1 MSKKQIIKRLLQIVI
16 VLIGISF
23 ITFALTFMSPGD
35 PVRNMYT
42 ATGVMPTEEMVQET
56 REELG
61 LNDPFLVQYTRW
73 LKNCLKGDFGKSYS
87 LNKPVTELL
96 AARLWPTLK
105 LTLMAMI
112 LMLVISVPLGM
123 LSAIYKDK
131 WIDYLVRGI
140 TFLGCA
146 MPNFWVGL
154 LLMLAFCVYINA
166 FPVISSAGDFKSLFL
181 PALTLAIAMSSK
193 YTRQVRTAVLDELS
207 QDYVIGAQARGV
219 KKSKII
225 WGNVFPNSLLPLIT
239 MFGLSIGS
247 LLGGTSVVEVIF
259 SYPGLGNLAVSA
271 ITSSDYNLIQGY
283 VLWLALIYMVINLIV
298 DASYVG
304 TVTGVLAGY
313 FGGVIDAVIM
323 RIADMMLAFP
333 GLVLALAVAGIMGA
347 SIKNAI
353 IAIVVVSWTKYARLA
368 RSLVMKIR
376 DRDYVSAAI
385 VTGSK
390 TPYML
395 FRYMLPNALPT
406 LIITAATDIGSM
418 MLELAAMSFLGFG
431 AKPPAPEWG
440 YMLNEGRACMQS
452 APWLMIFP
460 GLAIFVVVVV
470 FNMLGDSIRDILDPR
485 NE

>member
-1 MSKKQIIKRLLQIVI
+1 MKKQKNENVSYLSEVLDKLKEHKMAMAGLV
-16 VLIGISF
+16 VLIVEILMVVF
-23 ITFALTFMSPGD
+23 LPMILKLD
-35 PVRNMYT
+35 PYTSDYT
-42 ATGVMPTEEMVQET
+42 AFSAAPGGAHI
-56 REELG
+56 LG
-61 LNDPFLVQYTRW
+61 TDAIGRDVF
-73 LKNCLKGDFGKSYS
+73 
-87 LNKPVTELL
+87 
-96 AARLWPTLK
+96 ARLMYGGRTSLLVGFVSTL
-105 LTLMAMI
+105 
-112 LMLVISVPLGM
+112 ISCAIGVPLG
-123 LSAIYKDK
+123 
-131 WIDYLVRGI
+131 LV
-140 TFLGCA
+140 
-146 MPNFWVGL
+146 
-154 LLMLAFCVYINA
+154 
-166 FPVISSAGDFKSLFL
+166 AG
-181 PALTLAIAMSSK
+181 
-193 YTRQVRTAVLDELS
+193 Y
-207 QDYVIGAQARGV
+207 ARG
-219 KKSKII
+219 KA
-225 WGNVFPNSLLPLIT
+225 
-239 MFGLSIGS
+239 
-247 LLGGTSVVEVIF
+247 E
-259 SYPGLGNLAVSA
+259 
-271 ITSSDYNLIQGY
+271 
-283 VLWLALIYMVINLIV
+283 
-298 DASYVG
+298 
-304 TVTGVLAGY
+304 
-313 FGGVIDAVIM
+313 AVIM

-353 IAIVVVSWTKYARLA
+353 IAIVVVRWTKYARLA

>member
-1 MSKKQIIKRLLQIVI
+1 MKKKNRFLANKTFVVFSILAVCIILTAV
-16 VLIGISF
+16 
-23 ITFALTFMSPGD
+23 FAPVVTRGVD
-35 PVRNMYT
+35 P
-42 ATGVMPTEEMVQET
+42 
-56 REELG
+56 
-61 LNDPFLVQYTRW
+61 
-73 LKNCLKGDFGKSYS
+73 LKGSLVDALLPPCKEHIFGTDKMGRDIFS
-87 LNKPVTELL
+87 
-96 AARLWPTLK
+96 R
-105 LTLMAMI
+105 
-112 LMLVISVPLGM
+112 VIYGACAS
-123 LSAIYKDK
+123 LSA
-131 WIDYLVRGI
+131 
-140 TFLGCA
+140 TF
-146 MPNFWVGL
+146 
-154 LLMLAFCVYINA
+154 
-166 FPVISSAGDFKSLFL
+166 
-181 PALTLAIAMSSK
+181 
-193 YTRQVRTAVLDELS
+193 
-207 QDYVIGAQARGV
+207 GV
-219 KKSKII
+219 
-225 WGNVFPNSLLPLIT
+225 V
-239 MFGLSIGS
+239 
-247 LLGGTSVVEVIF
+247 
-259 SYPGLGNLAVSA
+259 
-271 ITSSDYNLIQGY
+271 
-283 VLWLALIYMVINLIV
+283 ALIFL
-298 DASYVG
+298 VG

>member
-1 MSKKQIIKRLLQIVI
+1 MKKKNRFLANKTFVVFSILAVCIILAAV
-16 VLIGISF
+16 
-23 ITFALTFMSPGD
+23 FAPVVTRGVD
-35 PVRNMYT
+35 P
-42 ATGVMPTEEMVQET
+42 
-56 REELG
+56 
-61 LNDPFLVQYTRW
+61 
-73 LKNCLKGDFGKSYS
+73 LKGSLVDALLPPCKEHIFGTDKMGRDIFSRVIYG
-87 LNKPVTELL
+87 
-96 AARLWPTLK
+96 AR
-105 LTLMAMI
+105 A
-112 LMLVISVPLGM
+112 S
-123 LSAIYKDK
+123 LSA
-131 WIDYLVRGI
+131 
-140 TFLGCA
+140 TF
-146 MPNFWVGL
+146 
-154 LLMLAFCVYINA
+154 
-166 FPVISSAGDFKSLFL
+166 
-181 PALTLAIAMSSK
+181 
-193 YTRQVRTAVLDELS
+193 
-207 QDYVIGAQARGV
+207 GV
-219 KKSKII
+219 
-225 WGNVFPNSLLPLIT
+225 V
-239 MFGLSIGS
+239 
-247 LLGGTSVVEVIF
+247 
-259 SYPGLGNLAVSA
+259 
-271 ITSSDYNLIQGY
+271 
-283 VLWLALIYMVINLIV
+283 ALIFL
-298 DASYVG
+298 VG